1 MISVFQFMWLS
12 LSASVYGADGVVCPT
27 VLCSLRCCV
36 YMVWTTSCA
45 LRCCR
50 VSYGVVVCLAVLRTA
65 RKRAKKREENRRYW
79 ERLQQDPQRYRRIL
93 QRQKHYKRARRQR
106 NTYTEAAAE
115 TSPEY
120 ETTEHQHWCRNRK
133 NTESGPMKRQRQST
147 STYSALET
155 PPSEQDQHWCCSS
168 NTTNWI
174 PTLIQ

>member
-1 MISVFQFMWLS
+1 M
-12 LSASVYGADGVVCPT
+12 CRT
-27 VLCSLRCCV
+27 VLSCGLRCCV
-36 YMVWTTSCA
+36 CMVWTTSCA

-93 QRQKHYKRARRQR
+93 QRQKYYKRARRQR
-106 NTYTEAAAE
+106 NTDTEAAAE

-120 ETTEHQHWCRNRK
+120 ETTEHQHWCRNR
-133 NTESGPMKRQRQST
+133 NTESGPIKRQRQSA

-155 PPSEQDQHWCCSS
+155 PPSVQDWCSS
-168 NTTNWI
+168 RIATNGPNNETTHRNTTNGT
-174 PTLIQ
+174 PTLMQQQ